1 MFNYLSSY
9 FRKRWYEKNP
19 HDQIITS
26 SDQLSKSMQLIL
38 TYISAEEDF
47 NSLCPYIDDILNV
60 TNIYHLTNF
69 GKIFAGML
77 SNILW
82 QLRQLDSLFI
92 ASLLISQ
99 PRSLSSY
106 ERTLLAKIS
115 SINRITKVN
124 LGEMNDIE
132 EVYFLIELCPHLIY
146 LRVENLHQMDI
157 ELFVRLILNK
167 MITKYPHQLRL
178 LSFNVPA
185 ADDPMIKRLN
195 KMIDDEKLLLNYSIK
210 RVLNHIYLQW
220 N

>member
-1 MFNYLSSY
+1 
-9 FRKRWYEKNP
+9 
-19 HDQIITS
+19 
-26 SDQLSKSMQLIL
+26 MQLIL
-38 TYISAEEDF
+38 TYVSSEEYFD
-47 NSLCPYIDDILNV
+47 SLCLNV
-60 TNIYHLTNF
+60 HDIANVTKIYHLTNF

-92 ASLLISQ
+92 SSLLISQ

-106 ERTLLAKIS
+106 ERTLLTKIS

-124 LGEMNDIE
+124 LGEMNDLE

-146 LRVENLHQMDI
+146 LRVDNLHQMDI

-178 LSFNVPA
+178 LSFTIPA

-195 KMIDDEKLLLNYSIK
+195 KMINEEKLLLDYSIK
-210 RVLNHIYLQW
+210 RVLNHIYIQW